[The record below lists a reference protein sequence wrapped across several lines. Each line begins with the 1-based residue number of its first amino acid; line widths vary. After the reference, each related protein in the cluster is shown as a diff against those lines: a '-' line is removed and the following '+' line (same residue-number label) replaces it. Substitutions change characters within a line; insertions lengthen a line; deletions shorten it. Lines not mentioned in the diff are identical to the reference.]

1 MVVACADDVPGA
13 AVADWLAAMAAAAI
27 ASEAVPPPDAGEPVA
42 GVAVTATVTGT
53 ATAIGFGV
61 VVAVPSGDVGVE
73 PSVEAVVEVS
83 PDDDAAVD
91 FAESSFEPVDLVR
104 ERGGAS
110 VAGPALASEA
120 GALLAS

>member
-1 MVVACADDVPGA
+1 
-13 AVADWLAAMAAAAI
+13 MAAAAI
-27 ASEAVPPPDAGEPVA
+27 ASGAVPPPDAGEPVA

-53 ATAIGFGV
+53 ATAIGLGV
-61 VVAVPSGDVGVE
+61 VVVAAVPSGDVGVE
-73 PSVEAVVEVS
+73 PSVEAVVELS

-110 VAGPALASEA
+110 AAGPALASEA